1 MAVDGHGHAM
11 TIADYIAFGV
21 LIVLGLSAVVGF
33 ARRNNTRPK

>member
-21 LIVLGLSAVVGF
+21 LIVLALWAWAGLYLRG
-33 ARRNNTRPK
+33 K